1 MYLCHVCLPVCL
13 FLCVPLYAPVC
24 VCVRA
29 HMQLSKLL
37 CASMG
42 QVNFSMEAWDRA
54 VQLERQ
60 RRARVAAMGA

>member
-1 MYLCHVCLPVCL
+1 MYLCRVCLPACLSVCVL
-13 FLCVPLYAPVC
+13 LCVYVS
-24 VCVRA
+24 V
-29 HMQLSKLL
+29 QLSKLL

-42 QVNFSMEAWDRA
+42 QANFSMEAWDRA